1 MADSISPWVFIGISR
16 RVLMKADYSRS
27 MESLSRVRARH
38 MPGGTGIGGDENA
51 GRSLLWNPSSGS
63 FNPESSNAHGFVTK
77 HSGFADLSQT
87 FIEKYLKLSPP
98 MQVFWLG

>member
-1 MADSISPWVFIGISR
+1 
-16 RVLMKADYSRS
+16 
-27 MESLSRVRARH
+27 